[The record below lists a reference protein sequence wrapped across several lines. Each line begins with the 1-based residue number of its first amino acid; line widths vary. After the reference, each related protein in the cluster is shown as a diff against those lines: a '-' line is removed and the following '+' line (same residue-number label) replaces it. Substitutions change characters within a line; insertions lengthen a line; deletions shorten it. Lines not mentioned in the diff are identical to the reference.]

1 MTCIECE
8 KNQAEKDD
16 ERCYECNE
24 RYFKN
29 ILLSRW
35 F

>member
-1 MTCIECE
+1 MTCIECKE
-8 KNQAEKDD
+8 NQSEKDD
-16 ERCYECNE
+16 ERCRECNE
-24 RYFKN
+24 KHFKN